1 MERKFV
7 RIRKG
12 EEETYAMLLLPLEE
26 NALKIHRKF
35 LGSNSRRLSEEA
47 IALASFDAR
56 GNYSGKNMIQAVL
69 KMKKM
74 K

>member
-1 MERKFV
+1 M
-7 RIRKG
+7 
-12 EEETYAMLLLPLEE
+12 
-26 NALKIHRKF
+26 KIHRKF
-35 LGSNSRRLSEEA
+35 LGSNSCRLSEEA

-56 GNYSGKNMIQAVL
+56 GNYSGKNMVQAVL